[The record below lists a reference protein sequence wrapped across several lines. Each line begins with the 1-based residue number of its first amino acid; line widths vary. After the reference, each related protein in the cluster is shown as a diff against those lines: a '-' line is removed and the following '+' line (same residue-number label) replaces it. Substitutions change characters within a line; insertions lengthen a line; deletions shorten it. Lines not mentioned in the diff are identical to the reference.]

1 MVSLRNGESPL
12 VLGKNR
18 FVLLH
23 EDTQTE
29 QCRCSIRQTTAVATT
44 QVMHVPLC
52 MALGI
57 RDLHLVQKLIHT
69 LSNGVATVKQPS
81 RFHEYNQ

>member
-1 MVSLRNGESPL
+1 MLGE
-12 VLGKNR
+12 NR

-23 EDTQTE
+23 EVTQTE
-29 QCRCSIRQTTAVATT
+29 QCPCSIRQTTAVATI

-57 RDLHLVQKLIHT
+57 RDLNLVYVFSHT